1 MASKKIKA
9 TRDQADA
16 DGPTLASVLQACE
29 RVQAA
34 INEHG
39 AVNLQVSHLDTL
51 LDVRTLVSVLV
62 ASGLLS
68 QAEWQLVRAQTRL
81 AFLQGILT
89 EIEAKAAE
97 PSGPALALPPGAA
110 RGKLAVVRQ

>member
-1 MASKKIKA
+1 MASKRIKA

-39 AVNLQVSHLDTL
+39 AVNLSVNALDMTL
-51 LDVRTLVSVLV
+51 DIRALVYVLE
-62 ASGLLS
+62 ARGLLS
-68 QAEWQLVRAQTRL
+68 QAEWQLTRAQTRL

-97 PSGPALALPPGAA
+97 PSGPALALPPSA